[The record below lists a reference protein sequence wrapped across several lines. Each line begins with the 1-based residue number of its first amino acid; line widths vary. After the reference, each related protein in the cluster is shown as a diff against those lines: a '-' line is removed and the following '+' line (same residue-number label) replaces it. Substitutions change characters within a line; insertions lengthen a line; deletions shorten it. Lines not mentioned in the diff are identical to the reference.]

1 MPFAPPDQERI
12 KPQLP
17 RMSLLTRDDDSLAIE
32 RLKHFF
38 TDFDLYHIAGYMGE
52 IDVFYSSGPL
62 CFNSLGL

>member
-1 MPFAPPDQERI
+1 
-12 KPQLP
+12 
-17 RMSLLTRDDDSLAIE
+17 MSLLTRDDDSLAIE

-62 CFNSLGL
+62 CFNSPGL